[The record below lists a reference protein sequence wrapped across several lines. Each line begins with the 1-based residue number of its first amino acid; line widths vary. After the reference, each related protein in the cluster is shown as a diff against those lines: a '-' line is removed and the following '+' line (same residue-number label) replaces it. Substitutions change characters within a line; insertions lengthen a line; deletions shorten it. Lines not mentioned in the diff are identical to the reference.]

1 VPYSDAHPPQNP
13 NRSNHEMEAYPTY
26 HKTTRCKGR
35 DIPPGTADKK
45 GTRGGKGEAML
56 TASGLPMMLATALEA
71 SARMA
76 EVSTPSRLTL
86 VDTLRHG
93 ILGPRRFFLLL
104 VAFCSG
110 PAALF
115 LRLCLAAG
123 LLPLSISILPAV
135 SGLRVTEG
143 KESQPGWAKLWKPGP
158 SSLSCTMGLA
168 HRLSSIAST
177 Q

>member
-1 VPYSDAHPPQNP
+1 MHILLKTLTGPITKWKHILHITKQTDARGEISLQ
-13 NRSNHEMEAYPTY
+13 EQQ
-26 HKTTRCKGR
+26 
-35 DIPPGTADKK
+35 IKK

-104 VAFCSG
+104 VACWLSA
-110 PAALF
+110 PAVAALF
-115 LRLCLAAG
+115 LRLCLVAG
-123 LLPLSISILPAV
+123 LLPLSIS
-135 SGLRVTEG
+135 GD
-143 KESQPGWAKLWKPGP
+143 
-158 SSLSCTMGLA
+158 
-168 HRLSSIAST
+168 
-177 Q
+177 